1 MVRRLIS
8 VHPSDSFKSPFFL
21 QFWFPNRK
29 IFKFIFKPKKT
40 LLVCNVIYF
49 QFGIEIQMRRRMFP
63 RNLLDDKQESEGLA
77 KIDLTKIIPAVIVL
91 SIGLALAMLTF
102 LAEVLFKGLQT
113 KTLQTNTLPSRAL
126 PNKTVQHIPIQQTDP
141 NYERIITPPTP
152 FM

>member
-1 MVRRLIS
+1 M
-8 VHPSDSFKSPFFL
+8 
-21 QFWFPNRK
+21 
-29 IFKFIFKPKKT
+29 
-40 LLVCNVIYF
+40 CNATYF

-91 SIGLALAMLTF
+91 SIGLALAILTF

-113 KTLQTNTLPSRAL
+113 KTLQTNTLP
-126 PNKTVQHIPIQQTDP
+126 NKTVQQIPIQQTDP